1 MTMLLPVLKYI
12 STLTAVLISHPDFT
26 HMGGLPYVF
35 KGQEH
40 EVPIFINADA
50 FISSCVVTYSVNIAK
65 FCLEDTYE
73 NRLEGE
79 ETCVFDRKDL
89 NSLYSLFHPL
99 VYNQWEV
106 LSSSQGNS
114 VFIRP

>member
-1 MTMLLPVLKYI
+1 MI
-12 STLTAVLISHPDFT
+12 CSI
-26 HMGGLPYVF
+26 
-35 KGQEH
+35 
-40 EVPIFINADA
+40 
-50 FISSCVVTYSVNIAK
+50 NIAK

-79 ETCVFDRKDL
+79 EACVFDKRDQ

-106 LSSSQGNS
+106 LSNSQGNS